1 MIYLANILQL
11 LKLPDGTVKVL
22 VEGLE
27 RAEIS
32 DFVKSDTFFEVKT
45 YPLLET
51 KDDNNEV
58 NALIRTSVRQFE
70 QYIKLNRKIP
80 PEVLVNVN
88 QISEANKLA
97 DTISAHLNLK
107 ISEKQ
112 RLLETTSVKSRLE
125 KVINLIIGDKYKYVV
140 YNNNNI
146 F

>member
-1 MIYLANILQL
+1 M
-11 LKLPDGTVKVL
+11 
-22 VEGLE
+22 
-27 RAEIS
+27 
-32 DFVKSDTFFEVKT
+32 
-45 YPLLET
+45 LET

-58 NALIRTSVRQFE
+58 SALIRTSVRQFE

-112 RLLETTSVKSRLE
+112 KLLETTSVKSRLE
-125 KVINLIIGDKYKYVV
+125 KVINLMQDEIGVLQVEKKIRNRVKLSL
-140 YNNNNI
+140 I
-146 F
+146 HI